1 MQNKSVGEFSAGL
14 RWDELYP
21 HTCYVR
27 LSPLIQSHRNT
38 DNLATPSIPREERN
52 EQIQRSQERGDGN
65 KRQITEYQRISSSDP

>member
-1 MQNKSVGEFSAGL
+1 M
-14 RWDELYP
+14 
-21 HTCYVR
+21 
-27 LSPLIQSHRNT
+27 IQSHRNI